1 MDQQKK
7 KKNSTF
13 RKTLYGTGIGLVIW
27 TALVG
32 VMLTNPQ
39 VKSTNPGVFQL
50 VELVTPW
57 LDRTRANGRPG
68 GCSFPSRKLPADLAN
83 HGLADCN
90 STKIFVDY
98 RY

>member
-57 LDRTRANGRPG
+57 LDPHTGERSARRLQ
-68 GCSFPSRKLPADLAN
+68 LPL
-83 HGLADCN
+83 
-90 STKIFVDY
+90 
-98 RY
+98 